1 MNEIDVPVISP
12 TDLKARLDNGDVLLL
27 VDVRES
33 FELAIADLP
42 EYGQLRIPFNTGEF
56 MQRMSE
62 IDPSQEV
69 VLYCRSGQR
78 SEWAA
83 TLLMRHGHERVL
95 NMTGGV
101 LGWRAEV
108 DPSLR
113 SY

>member
-1 MNEIDVPVISP
+1 MNEIVVPVISP
-12 TDLKARLDNGDVLLL
+12 TDLKARLDSGDVLLL

-42 EYGQLRIPFNTGEF
+42 EYGQLRIPTGEF

-83 TLLMRHGHERVL
+83 TLLMRDGHEQVL

-113 SY
+113 AY